1 MGQQPTPG
9 KLQPAG
15 GELKLGPAIA
25 PESRTGGVDIGNR
38 ISFGEPWY
46 LLLLLGLPLVW
57 WLGRHSLSAMSRVRR
72 WLAFGLRTVVYVLL
86 VMALAEA
93 EIVRQHDRL
102 TVFYLLDRSLSVP
115 SDQADAARKFISESV
130 RAHRQGIRADRAG
143 VIVFGREAA
152 VEVPPIEGDF
162 ELSAFE
168 APIDREHTNL
178 TAALKLA
185 QASFPP
191 DSAKRVVIISDGNE
205 NLGQALRQAR
215 ALAEAGIG
223 IDVLPV
229 SMAPQ
234 PDVAVEKVALAP
246 EIRQGAP
253 FDLRV
258 VLHNQAPKGQEAQP
272 ARGKLRVVRRSG
284 EHEELVVEQDVTLG
298 AGKRVFAIQDRI
310 DAADFYTYEARF
322 VPDAPAGDRYAQNNR
337 ATSFT
342 HVRGK
347 GRVLMVEDW
356 TSPGEFDVLANRL
369 REEEL
374 EVEIRASNQLFDNL
388 ADLQRYDLVILANVA
403 RTGDDQGER
412 VTEISDQQ
420 IALLVRN
427 TRELGAGLVML
438 GGPNAFGAGGWSGTE
453 LEKAMPVDF
462 QIKGAEVVPVGAL
475 MLVIDRSGS
484 MSGDKLELSKAAARE
499 ALKVLSPK
507 DYVGVVAFDSAAYR
521 VVPVQNVRS
530 PERLAAMINNI
541 TPGGGTDM
549 YPGMLEGFRSLAQV
563 EASVKHMIVL
573 SDGQTNE
580 ADFATLVK
588 QMRAANITVSAV
600 AVGQGA
606 DRPRLLN
613 IAQQGGGKF
622 YAVDNPKAIP
632 RIFVNEARRV
642 ARPVVYEND
651 KGFAPQTLGDQEILR
666 GVAEPLPPLTGF
678 VMTTLKESPLVELAM
693 VSPLPGG
700 RENTLL
706 AAWTFGAG
714 RAVAWTSDA
723 GRRWAKAWPDW
734 GGYDKLFSQMMRWA
748 LRPSDQDGRFQL
760 AVDQRDG
767 KATLVLNALDEES
780 RFLNALSMTGTVVEP
795 DLSAKTV
802 SIRQTAPGRYQGE
815 FDATSPGSYFLTIL
829 PGPGRAPLRA
839 GITVPYSAEYNERAS
854 NDRLLADLAGV
865 QPVDGGPGKV
875 IGGPSGGWSLEQALA
890 VDVFRGDLRPA
901 ESRRMAWPWCALV
914 AATVFFCDVFNRRV
928 MVDPTGLFGWTAA
941 AWSRLRGARQ
951 LVQPEYLDR
960 LKSSKR
966 AVQASLEGSAARFEP
981 APSFTGESSV
991 AAAQGPTPAVSA
1003 AATAAPKL
1011 ASDEHAATSYTER
1024 LLAAKRRA
1032 RHAADDRP

>member
-1 MGQQPTPG
+1 
-9 KLQPAG
+9 
-15 GELKLGPAIA
+15 
-25 PESRTGGVDIGNR
+25 VDIGNR
-38 ISFGEPWY
+38 ISFGEPWF

-57 WLGRHSLSAMSRVRR
+57 GLGRRSLTAMSPVRR
-72 WLAFGLRTVVYVLL
+72 WLAFGLRTAVYVFL
-86 VMALAEA
+86 VLALAEA
-93 EIVRQHDRL
+93 ELVRQHDRL

-115 SDQADAARKFISESV
+115 TDQADAARKFVTESV
-130 RAHRQGIRADRAG
+130 RTHRQQIRADRAG

-162 ELSAFE
+162 ELHAFE

-191 DSAKRVVIISDGNE
+191 DSAKRVVVVSDGNE
-205 NLGQALRQAR
+205 NLGQALGQAR
-215 ALAEAGIG
+215 SLAEAGIG

-234 PDVAVEKVALAP
+234 PDVSVEKVALSP

-258 VLHNQAPKGQEAQP
+258 VLHNQAMKGQQATPVQ
-272 ARGKLRVVRRSG
+272 GKLRVVRRSG
-284 EHEELVVEQDVTLG
+284 EHEELVVEQDVTLEP
-298 AGKRVFAIQDRI
+298 GKRVFAIQDRI

-322 VPDAPAGDRYAQNNR
+322 VPNDPAIDRYAQNNR

-342 HVRGK
+342 HVQGR
-347 GRVLMVEDW
+347 GRVLLIEDW
-356 TSPGEFDVLANRL
+356 TSPGEFDVLADRL
-369 REEEL
+369 RQEEL
-374 EVEIRASNQLFDNL
+374 EVEIRKSNELFDNL

-412 VTEISDQQ
+412 VTEISNQQ

-438 GGPNAFGAGGWSGTE
+438 GGANSFGAGGWSGTE

-475 MLVIDRSGS
+475 MLEIDRSGS

-507 DYVGVVAFDSAAYR
+507 DYVGVVSFDSSAYR
-521 VVPVQNVRS
+521 VIPVQNVRS
-530 PERLAAMINNI
+530 PERLAAQINTI

-549 YPGMLEGFRSLAQV
+549 YPGMLEGYRSLAQTQ
-563 EASVKHMIVL
+563 ASVKHMIVL

-580 ADFATLVK
+580 ADFASLVK
-588 QMRAANITVSAV
+588 QMRAAQITVSAV
-600 AVGQGA
+600 AVGDGA
-606 DRPRLLN
+606 DRQRLLN

-651 KGFAPQTLGDQEILR
+651 KGFAPITVGDQEILR
-666 GVAEPLPPLTGF
+666 GVGEPLPPLTGF

-693 VSPLPGG
+693 VSPVPGG

-723 GRRWAKAWPDW
+723 GRRWAKTWPDW
-734 GGYDKLFSQMMRWA
+734 GGYDKLFAQMMRWA

-767 KATLVLNALDEES
+767 QATVVLNALDEQD
-780 RFLNALSMTGTVVEP
+780 RFLNALTMTGTVVEP

-815 FDATSPGSYFLTIL
+815 FAATNPGSYFLTIL
-829 PGPGRAPLRA
+829 PGAGRAPLRA
-839 GITVPYSAEYNERAS
+839 GITVPYSAEYNERSS
-854 NDRLLADLAGV
+854 NDRLLTDLAGV
-865 QPVDGGPGKV
+865 QPIEGGPGKV
-875 IGGPSGGWSLEQALA
+875 LGGEIGSWTLEQALA
-890 VDVFRGDLRPA
+890 TNVFRGDLRPA
-901 ESRRMAWPWCALV
+901 ESRRMAWPWCALL
-914 AATVFFCDVFNRRV
+914 AAGVFFCDIFNRRV
-928 MVDPTGLFGWTAA
+928 MVDPTGLYGWAAA
-941 AWSRLRGARQ
+941 AWSRVRGVRD
-951 LVQPEYLDR
+951 VIQPEYLDR
-960 LKSSKR
+960 LKNSKR
-966 AVQASLEGSAARFEP
+966 AVRESLAEGGARFEP
-981 APSFTGESSV
+981 APAFSGNLN
-991 AAAQGPTPAVSA
+991 AALAEEPTPTVSA
-1003 AATAAPKL
+1003 AASAAPKL
-1011 ASDEHAATSYTER
+1011 AAEQQAAESYTER

-1032 RHAADDRP
+1032 RHSADDRP

>member
-1 MGQQPTPG
+1 M
-9 KLQPAG
+9 
-15 GELKLGPAIA
+15 EL
-25 PESRTGGVDIGNR
+25 GNR

-57 WLGRHSLSAMSRVRR
+57 WLGRRSLTAMSPVRR
-72 WLAFGLRTVVYVLL
+72 WLAFALRTAVYVLI

-93 EIVRQHDRL
+93 EMVRRHERL

-115 SDQADAARKFISESV
+115 SDQSDAARKFVTESV
-130 RAHRQGIRADRAG
+130 RAHRRGLRADRAG

-162 ELSAFE
+162 ELTAFE

-191 DSAKRVVIISDGNE
+191 DSAKRIVIISDGNE
-205 NLGQALRQAR
+205 NLGQSLRQAR

-234 PDVAVEKVALAP
+234 PDVAVEKVALSP

-258 VLHNQAPKGQEAQP
+258 VLHNQAPAGQQAP
-272 ARGKLRVVRRSG
+272 AAHGKLRVVRRSG
-284 EHEELVVEQDVTLG
+284 EHEDLVVEEDVTLG
-298 AGKRVFAIQDRI
+298 PGKRVLSIQDRI

-322 VPDAPAGDRYAQNNR
+322 VPDSPTGDRYAQNNR

-347 GRVLMVEDW
+347 GRVLLVEDW
-356 TSPGEFDVLANRL
+356 TSPGEFDVLADRL
-369 REEEL
+369 RQEEL
-374 EVEIRASNQLFDNL
+374 EVEIRKSNELFENL

-412 VTEISDQQ
+412 VTEINDQQ

-438 GGPNAFGAGGWSGTE
+438 GGPNSFGAGGWSGTE

-484 MSGDKLELSKAAARE
+484 MSGEKLELSKNAARE
-499 ALKVLSPK
+499 AVKVLSPK
-507 DYVGVVAFDSAAYR
+507 DFVGVVAFDSAAYR
-521 VVPVQNVRS
+521 VVPMQSVRS
-530 PERLAAMINNI
+530 PERLTAQINTI

-549 YPGMLEGFRSLAQV
+549 YPGMLEGFRSLAQT

-588 QMRAANITVSAV
+588 QMRTAGITVSTV
-600 AVGQGA
+600 AVGQGS
-606 DRPRLLN
+606 DRPRMLN

-622 YAVDNPKAIP
+622 YSVDNPRSIP

-651 KGFAPQTLGDQEILR
+651 KGFTPSVVGDQEILR
-666 GVAEPLPPLTGF
+666 GLGDALPPLTGF

-693 VSPLPGG
+693 MSPVPAG

-714 RAVAWTSDA
+714 RAVAWTTDA
-723 GRRWAKAWPDW
+723 GRRWAKQWPDW
-734 GGYDKLFSQMMRWA
+734 NGYDKLFAQMMRWA

-767 KATLVLNALDEES
+767 HATVVLNALDEES
-780 RFLNALSMTGTVVEP
+780 RFLNALTMTATVVEP
-795 DLSAKTV
+795 DLTAKTV

-815 FDATSPGSYFLTIL
+815 FEATSPGSYFLTIL

-854 NDRLLADLAGV
+854 NDRLLTDLAGV
-865 QPVDGGPGKV
+865 QPTGGGDGKV
-875 IGGPSGGWSLEQALA
+875 IGGPAGAWTLDQALA
-890 VDVFRGDLRPA
+890 TDVFRGDLQLA
-901 ESRRMAWPWCALV
+901 ESRRMAWPLCALL

-928 MVDPTGLFGWTAA
+928 MVDPTGLYGWLAA
-941 AWSRLRGARQ
+941 AWTRLRGART
-951 LVQPEYLDR
+951 VAQPEYLDR
-960 LKSSKR
+960 LKSSKQ
-966 AVQASLEGSAARFEP
+966 AVRASLEGTAARFEP
-981 APSFTGESSV
+981 SASFSGDLSSALADAP
-991 AAAQGPTPAVSA
+991 APAVRA
-1003 AATAAPKL
+1003 AATAASKL
-1011 ASDEHAATSYTER
+1011 AAEQPAAESYTER

-1032 RHAADDRP
+1032 RHSADDRP